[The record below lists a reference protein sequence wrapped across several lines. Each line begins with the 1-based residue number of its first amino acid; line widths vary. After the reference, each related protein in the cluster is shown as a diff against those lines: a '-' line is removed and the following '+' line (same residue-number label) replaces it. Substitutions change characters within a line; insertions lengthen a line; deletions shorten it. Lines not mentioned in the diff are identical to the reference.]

1 MSRYYDVDGA
11 LCVSVTTV
19 LSVIRKP
26 GLEYWRG
33 KHGNEEADNL
43 LHEAGD
49 LGSYVHDLCEMV
61 NRGEP
66 WEQRSPNSD
75 IWCMVNAYQEW
86 FSANVRSV
94 ARVEEVVANEVY
106 RYAGRLDL
114 EARLKGD
121 RATAAID
128 IKTGKTVY
136 PDTALQL
143 SAYVEALA
151 REGKKPKRRL
161 VVHLDKAAPGKLT
174 IKEYAADKHDRDYRM
189 FLYAL
194 ELYRYFNSGAKPDEI
209 INIKRRGTA

>member
-1 MSRYYDVDGA
+1 MTRYYEVDGV
-11 LCVSVTTV
+11 LCESVTTA
-19 LSVIRKP
+19 LSVLRKP

-33 KHGNEEADNL
+33 KHGNETADSL

-61 NRGEP
+61 NKGEP
-66 WEQRSPNSD
+66 WEVRSPNSD
-75 IWCMVNAYQEW
+75 IWCMVSAYEEW
-86 FSANVRSV
+86 FAANVKQV
-94 ARVEEVVANEVY
+94 LGVEKVVANELY

-121 RATAAID
+121 RTGSVID

-161 VVHLDKAAPGKLT
+161 VVHIDKINPGKLT
-174 IKEYAADKHDRDYRM
+174 IKEYPAECHDRDYRM

-194 ELYRYFNSGAKPDEI
+194 ELYRYFSGGAKPDEI
-209 INIKRRGTA
+209 IKIRRETA

>member
-1 MSRYYDVDGA
+1 MSRYYDVDGV
-11 LCVSVTTV
+11 LCASVTTV
-19 LSVIRKP
+19 LSVLRKP

-61 NRGEP
+61 NKGEP
-66 WEQRSPNSD
+66 WESRSPNSD
-75 IWCMVNAYQEW
+75 IWCMVSAYEEW
-86 FSANVRSV
+86 FAANVKKVVS
-94 ARVEEVVANEVY
+94 VEEVVVNEVY

-121 RATAAID
+121 RSTSVID
-128 IKTGKTVY
+128 IKTGKAVY

-143 SAYVEALA
+143 SAYLEALA
-151 REGKKPKRRL
+151 GKGKKPKRRL
-161 VVHLDKAAPGKLT
+161 VVHIDKNNPGKLSV
-174 IKEYAADKHDRDYRM
+174 KEYPIENHDRDYRM

-194 ELYRYFNSGAKPDEI
+194 ELYRYFSGGVKPSEV
-209 INIKRRGTA
+209 IKIRRETA